1 MLFAEVRK
9 GSVLG
14 GPGGVRVGD
23 VVRAIGGLRRWPA
36 NVPIKAEKLSELL
49 KMRRYR
55 SNAARKDPPLAM
67 KCNCREPLHG
77 MKVSPKDPHP
87 SVIECNRR
95 EPPSIK
101 VSPVTIAPHNP
112 LRVTIAF
119 LSSRYTPPIR
129 HARSSSGATP
139 LVKQDVRTAVVAPTP
154 ALRAKSLT
162 PSNTNTGVNKRHH

>member
-49 KMRRYR
+49 RVRRHR
-55 SNAARKDPPLAM
+55 SNAARKDLPLAM
-67 KCNCREPLHG
+67 KCNRREPLQG

-95 EPPSIK
+95 EPPSMK
-101 VSPVTIAPHNP
+101 VSPVTIAPHNS
-112 LRVTIAF
+112 LRVTVAC
-119 LSSRYTPPIR
+119 LSRCAPPIR